1 MHNSRFLILA
11 ALSLVACKGS
21 HNKTTEVVENTITA
35 PIVSYIS
42 SIDYND
48 TIALHDE
55 TLMKERMVN
64 LTKLILKSDSL
75 SLQTGL
81 SLLFNNIKHDDKALN
96 SVTSLINTY
105 LNNPASP
112 VRDTGHYIDFLNAL
126 LSVDS
131 IPFSIREIEEERL
144 RIASLNRPGIIA
156 TDFKFIDRDGK
167 HDSLHNING
176 NKTLLIFF
184 DPECSHCSA
193 ILNYIAKNPRINSA
207 INDERLTV
215 VAIYA
220 EGKKDVWENAK
231 GAMPSAWK
239 IGYDMSDIL
248 DNELYDLPAMPT
260 LYLLDSDKRVLL
272 KDPDANYL
280 ITLF

>member
-1 MHNSRFLILA
+1 MHPSKFLILA

-21 HNKTTEVVENTITA
+21 PNKAAEVANSNMTA
-35 PIVSYIS
+35 PIVSYVS
-42 SIDYND
+42 SIDYSD

-55 TLMKERMVN
+55 NIMQKRMAN

-81 SLLFNNIKHDDKALN
+81 SLFFNNIKHDDKALN
-96 SVTSLINTY
+96 SVTSLADSY
-105 LNNPASP
+105 LNSPASP
-112 VRDTGHYIDFLNAL
+112 VRDTSRYIDFLNTL

-156 TDFKFIDRDGK
+156 TDFNFKDRVGK
-167 HDSLHNING
+167 HSSLHQIDGYN
-176 NKTLLIFF
+176 TLLIFF

-207 INDERLTV
+207 INDGRLTV

-220 EGKKDVWENAK
+220 EGKKDVWDNAK
-231 GAMPSAWK
+231 ESMPPAWI
-239 IGYDMSDIL
+239 IGYDTSDIL

-272 KDPDANYL
+272 KDPEANYL
-280 ITLF
+280 VTLF